1 MSRRNRTQSTNRA
14 GVVFALVAIA
24 AVVGLFVQHRVESAR
39 RALPAAYDEV
49 ELRVDGM
56 H

>member
-1 MSRRNRTQSTNRA
+1 MSRRSRMQTKNRA
-14 GVVFALVAIA
+14 GLVFALVAVA
-24 AVVGLFVQHRVESAR
+24 AVVGLFVQHGVESAR
-39 RALPAAYDEV
+39 RALPTVYDEV